1 MGLDPIGEPRTAL
14 GPMLEP
20 RLQGLLQVAAV
31 VEPAELLPAIVIGLA
46 GQGVEC
52 VAEKMHGTPLPH
64 RLGEQFHA
72 RPPQPGDVS
81 GWDGDIRDGNLVAA

>member
-46 GQGVEC
+46 GQVG
-52 VAEKMHGTPLPH
+52 G
-64 RLGEQFHA
+64 G
-72 RPPQPGDVS
+72 VS
-81 GWDGDIRDGNLVAA
+81 GWSVN

>member
-31 VEPAELLPAIVIGLA
+31 VEPAELLPAIVIGVA

-52 VAEKMHGTPLPH
+52 VAEKIHGTPLPH
-64 RLGEQFHA
+64 RLGEQFHD